1 MSSNKPSE
9 LVSQLGINRWKT
21 SFADS
26 NVSVTRTM
34 NHQDETMTESRA
46 NPTFSA

>member
-1 MSSNKPSE
+1 MEN
-9 LVSQLGINRWKT
+9 
-21 SFADS
+21 SFAES